1 MADCNIFFSVSPVV
15 SFLIYKKGVGMKKAE
30 ITLTFDL
37 DNKRDR
43 RVYEGLTKLT
53 NTFGPDLSNAFIVF
67 FDRMIYTLAE
77 CEQRMQKCEN
87 LLIQVADRSV
97 GKKEGHA

>member
-1 MADCNIFFSVSPVV
+1 MN
-15 SFLIYKKGVGMKKAE
+15 KTK

-37 DNKRDR
+37 DNQQDR
-43 RVYEGLTKLT
+43 RVYEGLIKLT
-53 NTFGPDLSNAFIVF
+53 TTFGPDISNAFIIF
-67 FDRMIYTLAE
+67 FDRLIYTLSE

-87 LLIQVADRSV
+87 LLIQIADRSV

>member
-1 MADCNIFFSVSPVV
+1 
-15 SFLIYKKGVGMKKAE
+15 MKKAE

-67 FDRMIYTLAE
+67 FDRMIYTIAE

>member
-1 MADCNIFFSVSPVV
+1 
-15 SFLIYKKGVGMKKAE
+15 MKKAE

-43 RVYEGLTKLT
+43 RVYDGLIKLT
-53 NTFGPDLSNAFIVF
+53 NTFGPDLSNAFIIF
-67 FDRMIYTLAE
+67 FDRLIFTLAE
-77 CEQRMQKCEN
+77 CEQRMQKCET

>member
-1 MADCNIFFSVSPVV
+1 VV
-15 SFLIYKKGVGMKKAE
+15 AFIIYKKGVAMKKAE

-37 DNKRDR
+37 DNKRDK
-43 RVYEGLTKLT
+43 RVHDGLIKLT
-53 NTFGPDLSNAFIVF
+53 STFGPDLSNAFIVF
-67 FDRMIYTLAE
+67 FDRLVFTLSE